1 MVKIDYKYSEK
12 NNSSVHVHFSTVLEK
27 LHEKKGRAKKKKK
40 FSSNWVE
47 LTYLIMMLCLH
58 IIVQSISFT

>member
-40 FSSNWVE
+40 
-47 LTYLIMMLCLH
+47 L
-58 IIVQSISFT
+58 IVQTG